1 MYSHQNLKTT
11 DQLRITFEEV
21 TAWGTSFDCLMK
33 HRSGQKYF
41 AQFLKGEFSDEN
53 ILFWQACEELK
64 HEANEEKIA
73 EKARIIYEDFVSV
86 LSAKEVSLDS
96 NVREA
101 INKKMTHPTKHT
113 FDEAQCQIYTL
124 MQRDSYPR
132 FLASAVY
139 KKILDSYGHMEE
151 L

>member
-1 MYSHQNLKTT
+1 
-11 DQLRITFEEV
+11 
-21 TAWGTSFDCLMK
+21 
-33 HRSGQKYF
+33 
-41 AQFLKGEFSDEN
+41 
-53 ILFWQACEELK
+53 
-64 HEANEEKIA
+64 
-73 EKARIIYEDFVSV
+73 ARIIYEDFVSV

-101 INKKMTHPTKHT
+101 INKKMAHPTKHT